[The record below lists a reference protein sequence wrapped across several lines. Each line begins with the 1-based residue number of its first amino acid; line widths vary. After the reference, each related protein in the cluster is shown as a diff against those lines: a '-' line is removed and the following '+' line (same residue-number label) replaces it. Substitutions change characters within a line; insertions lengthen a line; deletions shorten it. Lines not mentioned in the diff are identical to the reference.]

1 MSEKITKA
9 QVRSDFKYIRFLMQE
24 AEKVMKDKS
33 ITDFSESSQAGQ
45 MALELIASAS
55 IFQQWLETQESK

>member
-55 IFQQWLETQESK
+55 IF